1 MSSQTKSTLKLIA
14 IVLVILMILMHL
26 GVIAIPFLVS
36 YKFWILIGAFVLLL
50 LAS

>member
-14 IVLVILMILMHL
+14 IVLVILMILMQL
-26 GVIAIPFLVS
+26 NVVIVPFLVS
-36 YKFWILIGAFVLLL
+36 YKFWIVVGAFVLLL